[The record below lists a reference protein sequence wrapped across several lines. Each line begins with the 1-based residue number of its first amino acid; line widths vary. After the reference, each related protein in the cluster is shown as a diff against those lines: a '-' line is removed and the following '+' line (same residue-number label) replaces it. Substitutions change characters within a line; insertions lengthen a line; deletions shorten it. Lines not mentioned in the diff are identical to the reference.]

1 LLEIAIAVIPAQRR
15 NRSMSKRTALIIGI
29 TGQVGAYLARF
40 LLGKGY
46 TVHGASRDAAVARLD
61 GLHALG
67 VREQVRLHSMSPL
80 DFQSIAQ
87 VIEHLD
93 PSEVYNLSGQSSVGL
108 SFSQPVDTLEGIVFG
123 TLNILEVLRRLGPAI
138 RFYNAGSSE
147 CFGDTGTLPAT
158 EETAFRPKSP
168 YGIAKAAAISLV
180 ANYREGYGLFA
191 CSGILFNHESPLRPA
206 RFVTRKITAAASRI
220 ANGSRE
226 RLALGNLSIRR
237 DWGWAPD
244 YVVPMWAMLQREAAD
259 DFVIASGVSHSLE
272 DFAAAA
278 FGRAGLDWHDHVDYD
293 ASLKRPSDIFCSAGD
308 PAKAKKLLDWH
319 AELPF
324 AEIVARMMRAE
335 QEGAAATS

>member
-1 LLEIAIAVIPAQRR
+1 MTAS
-15 NRSMSKRTALIIGI
+15 NALIIGI

-46 TVHGASRDAAVARLD
+46 TVHGTSRDAALARLD

-67 VREQVRLHSMSPL
+67 IRDNVVLHSMSPA

-87 VIEHLD
+87 VIDRVAPAEI
-93 PSEVYNLSGQSSVGL
+93 YNLSGQSSVAL
-108 SFSQPVDTLEGIVFG
+108 SFSQPVETLEGIVFG
-123 TLNILEVLRRLGPAI
+123 TLSILELLRRMGPRI

-147 CFGDTGTLPAT
+147 CFGDTGTLAAT
-158 EETAFRPKSP
+158 EETAYRPKSP

-220 ANGSRE
+220 AQGSGE
-226 RLALGNLSIRR
+226 RLALGDLSVRR

-244 YVVPMWAMLQREAAD
+244 YVEAMWLMLQQATAD

-272 DFAAAA
+272 EFVEGA
-278 FGRAGLDWHDHVDYD
+278 FTEVALNWRDYVDHDS
-293 ASLKRPSDIFCSAGD
+293 SLQRPSDIACSLGD
-308 PAKAKKLLDWH
+308 PAKAQKALNWRSKVK
-319 AELPF
+319 F
-324 AEIVARMMRAE
+324 SEIIARMIRAE
-335 QEGAAATS
+335 REGVAAAS